1 MRERERERES
11 YVSLRVRGFCKREG
25 ILGITRLQS
34 EKNKAVREKRERI
47 EAVCAGKV
55 ETFFFSFF
63 NCCSKFQ
70 KNNVFFKFLTRAYG
84 A

>member
-1 MRERERERES
+1 M
-11 YVSLRVRGFCKREG
+11 RGFCKREG

-55 ETFFFSFF
+55 ETFFFFF
-63 NCCSKFQ
+63 
-70 KNNVFFKFLTRAYG
+70 
-84 A
+84 